1 MAAKGRNRPDP
12 DGTWVA
18 QKYGHAGET
27 NWCGH
32 HVRQLASLQVRAS
45 RYDTEVENIQ
55 LRSRCC

>member
-45 RYDTEVENIQ
+45 RYDTEVENVQ
-55 LRSRCC
+55 LV